1 MSKANPFQSVA
12 RESLNARPQPAP
24 RVEVREAHEP
34 LNRVR
39 EKLRGMLIEIKIG
52 QFRTVK
58 WAPGAREIAA
68 YGQALRDMIQVIDEE
83 QRK

>member
-1 MSKANPFQSVA
+1 
-12 RESLNARPQPAP
+12 
-24 RVEVREAHEP
+24 
-34 LNRVR
+34 
-39 EKLRGMLIEIKIG
+39 MLIEIKIG

-58 WAPGAREIAA
+58 WAPGASEIAA